1 MTSDKNPLTSNVIDG
16 KLYYFTSWLPDKLT
30 PKRVFS
36 HFMCVP
42 EGSGRLAG
50 RFPEAYRKQKTHMFI
65 SLQFRKVPE
74 AYRKSYRKLVSGV
87 SNILQF
93 RKVPEAG
100 RKNSRKRFCYDS
112 FSR

>member
-1 MTSDKNPLTSNVIDG
+1 MRADKKTLTTIVIDG
-16 KLYYFTSWLPDKLT
+16 YLYYFTSWLPDKLA
-30 PKRVFS
+30 PKRVF
-36 HFMCVP
+36 FIPCVFRKVP
-42 EGSGRLAG
+42 EDLPEG
-50 RFPEAYRKQKTHMFI
+50 FPEAYRKQNTHMFI

-74 AYRKSYRKLVSGV
+74 AYRKSYRKLVLGV

-100 RKNSRKRFCYDS
+100 RKNSRKRFCSDS